1 MKERL
6 RFVKEKKIHIT
17 LIIIFIFI
25 GIGLIIG
32 IPIMTS
38 EKPSE
43 QNIEGFPDFITK
55 NEDYYVTRIGD
66 VPNINPDT
74 YRLNVW
80 GQIDN
85 PRSFNISEL
94 LELDLIEKTLTTE
107 CIGNPS
113 KGPLI
118 STAVWKG
125 FSVYDLVNSLSL
137 KENATGVRYT
147 AADGYFVSHTL
158 DQLKNNGTIG
168 AMFMNG
174 VILPPVQGYPLRIV
188 NPGSHGA
195 KQPAWVIEIEV
206 INRPL
211 EDYWDLRS
219 WDTSTPIE
227 VDSTIFFPY
236 NNIEVS
242 LGVPIIIGGAAFG
255 GTRISKVEITIN
267 GGLNWI
273 EVDIVTKLDL
283 DHVWVFWNVSIVF
296 TEIGT
301 YSINTRATDIYNN
314 TQPEQDSNYLDGTN
328 NWPLLTIKVNN

>member
-1 MKERL
+1 MKERMRL
-6 RFVKEKKIHIT
+6 IKEKKIHIA
-17 LIIIFIFI
+17 LIAILILV

-32 IPIMTS
+32 IPIITNKS
-38 EKPSE
+38 PLE
-43 QNIEGFPDFITK
+43 QNVDGFPDFITK
-55 NEDYYVTRIGD
+55 NEDYFTTRIGA

-107 CIGNPS
+107 CIGNPP
-113 KGPLI
+113 KGPLL

-125 FSVYDLVNSLSL
+125 FSVYDLINSLGL

-168 AMFMNG
+168 ALFMNG
-174 VILPPVQGYPLRIV
+174 VPLPPIQGFPLRIV
-188 NPGSHGA
+188 NPGSYGA
-195 KQPAWVIEIEV
+195 KQPAWVIDIEV

-242 LGVPIIIGGAAFG
+242 LGVPVIIGGAAFG

-267 GGLNWI
+267 GGLNWT
-273 EVDIVTKLDL
+273 EVDIVTMLDL
-283 DHVWVFWNVSIVF
+283 DHVWVFWNVSLIF

-314 TQPEQDSNYLDGTN
+314 TQPEHDSNYLDGTN
-328 NWPLLTIKVNN
+328 NWPLVTIKVNN

>member
-1 MKERL
+1 MRYIN
-6 RFVKEKKIHIT
+6 EKKIHIV
-17 LIIIFIFI
+17 LIIISILT
-25 GIGLIIG
+25 GISLIIG
-32 IPIMTS
+32 IPILTH
-38 EKPSE
+38 EKSSE
-43 QNIEGFPDFITK
+43 QYVEGFPDFITK
-55 NEDYYVTRIGD
+55 NEDYFITRIGD

-74 YRLNVW
+74 YELVVW

-85 PRSFNISEL
+85 PRTFNLSEL

-107 CIGNPS
+107 CIGNSP
-113 KGPLI
+113 KGSLI

-125 FSVYDLVNSLSL
+125 FSVYDLIDSLSL
-137 KENATGVRYT
+137 KGDATGVRYT

-168 AMFMNG
+168 ALFMNG
-174 VILPPVQGYPLRIV
+174 VTLPPVQGFPLRIV

-195 KQPAWVIEIEV
+195 KQPAWVIDIEV

-219 WDTSTPIE
+219 WDTSAPMA

-242 LGVPIIIGGAAFG
+242 LGIPVEMGGAAFG
-255 GTRISKVEITIN
+255 GTRIFKVEYTVN
-267 GGLNWI
+267 GGLDWTDVN
-273 EVDIVTKLDL
+273 IVTMLDL
-283 DHVWVFWNVSIVF
+283 DHVWVFWNVSLVF

-301 YSINTRATDIYNN
+301 YHINTRATDIHNN
-314 TQPEQDSNYLDGTN
+314 TQPEYDSNGLDGTN
-328 NWPLLTIKVNN
+328 SWPSLTIKVIN